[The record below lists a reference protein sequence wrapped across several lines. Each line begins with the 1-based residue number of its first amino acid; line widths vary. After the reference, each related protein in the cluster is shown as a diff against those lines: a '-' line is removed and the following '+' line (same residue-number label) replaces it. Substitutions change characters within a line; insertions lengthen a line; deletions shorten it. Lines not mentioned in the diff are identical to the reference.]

1 MAQLRKPIPKTPA
14 QRVQEKIEPYDQV
27 DYGKEPPVSEPR
39 AKKISVRGSRVKDFS
54 VKLIDIDEAVLKHIK
69 ENIKPSVYQNNEL
82 IEVPTIYAY
91 PERWVAIQKEGYL
104 RDVNNKILTPI
115 IVVNRTD
122 ITKNRTIGRNLDG
135 NYSQLVHVF
144 EQTYTQK
151 NAYDNFNVLNNRI
164 PVKEMKVVAHPD
176 YVTVTYELVIYT
188 NFVEQLN
195 RVIESIQYAENSY
208 WGDKNRYYFRVNAT
222 TFSTVNAYTVN
233 EERTVS
239 SKVTLTLHG
248 YLIPDTINAFLSH
261 DLNYVS
267 KGQVVFN
274 GESTLVPKTSLA
286 VPFRIPISTNSNGD
300 NVSQATLQAM
310 SLYLSTNTFRNA
322 TLTGLFE
329 ARVYGANILLSPTT
343 LPPTSKTSF
352 TVLLNG
358 VVVNQ
363 TDIISIEQ
371 VGTDIVITFDT
382 TVVPGGFDLNPPV
395 LDTVTLIGKFT

>member
-1 MAQLRKPIPKTPA
+1 
-14 QRVQEKIEPYDQV
+14 
-27 DYGKEPPVSEPR
+27 
-39 AKKISVRGSRVKDFS
+39 
-54 VKLIDIDEAVLKHIK
+54 
-69 ENIKPSVYQNNEL
+69 
-82 IEVPTIYAY
+82 
-91 PERWVAIQKEGYL
+91 
-104 RDVNNKILTPI
+104 
-115 IVVNRTD
+115 
-122 ITKNRTIGRNLDG
+122 
-135 NYSQLVHVF
+135 
-144 EQTYTQK
+144 
-151 NAYDNFNVLNNRI
+151 
-164 PVKEMKVVAHPD
+164 MKVVAHPD